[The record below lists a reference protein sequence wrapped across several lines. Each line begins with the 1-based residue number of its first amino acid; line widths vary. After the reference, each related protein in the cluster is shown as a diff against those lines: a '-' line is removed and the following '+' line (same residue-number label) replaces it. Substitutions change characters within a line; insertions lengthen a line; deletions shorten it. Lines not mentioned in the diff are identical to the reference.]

1 MSDTTYDSVIK
12 QMEAVR
18 DAEESSL
25 ADRRSSTQRANSA
38 ADDMQA
44 LDVDPGTLS
53 AMADHLDAH
62 SDAEKAQQRVMETA
76 EQVKDALTRGHKGL
90 SDAHK
95 EAPVRAADREFYDE
109 G

>member
-1 MSDTTYDSVIK
+1 MSDTTYDGVIR

-25 ADRRSSTQRANSA
+25 ADRQASSRQANSA

-44 LDVDPGTLS
+44 LDVDPASLS

-62 SDAEKAQQRVMETA
+62 QEAEKAQQKVMETA
-76 EQVKDALTRGHKGL
+76 EAVKDALERGHRGL
-90 SDAHK
+90 SEAHK
-95 EAPVRAADREFYDE
+95 DAPVRSADREFYE
-109 G
+109 E

>member
-18 DAEESSL
+18 NAEESSL

-44 LDVDPGTLS
+44 LDVDPQTLS

-76 EQVKDALTRGHKGL
+76 ETVKSALQRGHQGL
-90 SDAHK
+90 NEAHQN
-95 EAPVRAADREFYDE
+95 APVKAADKEFYE